1 MKKILIVGAGASGL
15 VASIYAKENDNEV
28 ILLER
33 NPEPAKKILVTGNGR
48 CNYYNEDQKLSHYNS
63 NNNELIE
70 KIITDENKQEILNF
84 FNKIGIIPKIKNG
97 YYYPYSNQ
105 ATSIKNA
112 LINEAKRK
120 QVKIVTNT
128 YVENIIKEN
137 NKYKV
142 VTNNDTYYVDSLIIA
157 TGSKS
162 APKTGSDGNGYD
174 LVKKLNHT
182 LIKPLPALT
191 ALKGNEKYF
200 KEWQGIRSDVKISL
214 YENNNLIKQEE
225 GEIQLTDYG
234 ISGICT
240 FNLSRHANKLLDK
253 NRKPYV
259 LINFLPML
267 EENKENWFEE
277 RNKLMNNRTIDE
289 LLDGILNYK
298 LTNTILKILNINKET
313 KYNDLTKNQK
323 EELIQKIT
331 NFKLEIIDSNSYD
344 ASQVCM
350 GGVPLTEI
358 NPQTMESNLNDNL
371 YIIGELLDV
380 DGECGGY
387 NLTFAW
393 ITGMLAGKNI
403 K

>member
-1 MKKILIVGAGASGL
+1 MKKVIIVGGGASGII
-15 VASIYAKENDNEV
+15 ASIFASKNNEV
-28 ILLER
+28 TVLER
-33 NPEPAKKILVTGNGR
+33 NSSPLKKLLLTGNGK
-48 CNYYNEDQKLSHYNS
+48 CNYFNSNQDISNYNS
-63 NNNELIE
+63 TNIDLVQSVITQNN
-70 KIITDENKQEILNF
+70 LNNVLDF
-84 FNKIGIIPKIKNG
+84 FDKIGIIPKIKNG

-112 LINEAKRK
+112 LVNEAKRK
-120 QVKIVTNT
+120 NVNIITNT
-128 YVENIIKEN
+128 YVEQIIKEN

-142 VTNNDTYYVDSLIIA
+142 ITNNHTYIVDSLILA

-162 APKTGSDGNGYD
+162 APKTGSDGSGYE
-174 LVKKLNHT
+174 LVTKLNHT
-182 LIKPLPALT
+182 LVKPLPALT

-240 FNLSRHANKLLDK
+240 FNLSRHANKLLDE
-253 NRKPYV
+253 NRKTYV

-267 EENKENWFEE
+267 EHDKLNWFEE
-277 RNKLMNNRTIDE
+277 RNKLMKNRTIDE
-289 LLDGILNYK
+289 LFDGILNYK
-298 LTNTILKILNINKET
+298 LTNTILKILNINKEN
-313 KYNDLTKNQK
+313 KYNDLTQSQK
-323 EELIQKIT
+323 KELIQKIT
-331 NFKLEIIDSNSYD
+331 NFKLEITSSNSYD

-358 NPQTMESNLNDNL
+358 NTNTMESNINDNL
-371 YIIGELLDV
+371 YIVGELLDV

-393 ITGMLAGKNI
+393 ITGMLAGKNS